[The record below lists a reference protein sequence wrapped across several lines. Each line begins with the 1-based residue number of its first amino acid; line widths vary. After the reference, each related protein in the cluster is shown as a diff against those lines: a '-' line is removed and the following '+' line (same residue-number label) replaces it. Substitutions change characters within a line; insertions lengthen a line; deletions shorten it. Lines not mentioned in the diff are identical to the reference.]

1 MDQAFEEGQVTTVD
15 TALTR
20 LTLAKSMFYVE
31 DEHGEQ
37 KRTTLIG
44 SRLSLKDSLRS
55 RCNQLEVAYL

>member
-37 KRTTLIG
+37 KRTIAHWFEAFFE
-44 SRLSLKDSLRS
+44 RFF
-55 RCNQLEVAYL
+55 AP